1 MPKPEATPEV
11 VAPAPE
17 APAPAAPEGSEFEQA
32 YNAALGGSPPAA
44 APEAPEAPAPAPAAP
59 APETQQPETPPDP
72 PWKAAIKER
81 RAKQAERE
89 RQQREATE
97 TNRELLEKVSA
108 LEARLGQA
116 PAQPKDPFEAARLAA
131 ERAGLTEQ
139 QFFEQWTQR
148 MAQAGDPTANDALTR
163 ATKLEKELADV
174 KEQLA
179 QRDRKE
185 KEATEAA
192 QLRQLIDQDVE
203 KVVDVMLPAAKE
215 HLPWLTHASP
225 RAVKQKAR
233 ELIEYA
239 AYEAEP
245 GRYDGNDVIEALNEY
260 FGEVYANVQ
269 PAAPAPTPPAERP
282 RMSPLGNRA
291 AADVSLSGMSED
303 ERDKLAREHFARSL
317 RPT

>member
-11 VAPAPE
+11 EAPAPE
-17 APAPAAPEGSEFEQA
+17 APAPAAPAGSEFEQA
-32 YNAALGGSPPAA
+32 YNAALAPTTLQQAA
-44 APEAPEAPAPAPAAP
+44 ETTETPAPGAAP
-59 APETQQPETPPDP
+59 APETQPETPATADP
-72 PWKAAIKER
+72 PWKVAIKER

-108 LEARLGQA
+108 LEARLGQQ

-131 ERAGLTEQ
+131 EQAGLTEQ

-179 QRDRKE
+179 QRDRKV

-245 GRYDGNDVIEALNEY
+245 GRYDGNDVVEALNEY

-269 PAAPAPTPPAERP
+269 PAVATPTPPAERP

-291 AADVSLSGMSED
+291 AADVSLSGMTED